1 MRVIY
6 KASLM
11 TAIIMLAASAQASL
25 ITELNFNELPSQQG
39 WTLVKSGPHNNDAEG
54 DLFSVSGGQLFQ
66 RTVGTG
72 QGSNSPGSARYDFAT
87 PSSFNSANVISFFF
101 TTQVTAHEQTR
112 QDFSFAAHSFSL
124 IHDGQRVVVGIKP
137 GELYANGTYFTP
149 AGFNGGLQNSYR
161 LTLFADT
168 NSFEF
173 ALNGVVVDTDSTT
186 GSGLSNGFSILDGT
200 GTANADANLSQF
212 VAVSGTVIPEPTSF
226 GLLASGAFVWWG
238 LRRRYKS

>member
-1 MRVIY
+1 MFNQALLI
-6 KASLM
+6 
-11 TAIIMLAASAQASL
+11 TAGLFLTLSAQATV
-25 ITELNFNELPSQQG
+25 IMELNFDELPSQQG

-54 DLFSVSGGQLFQ
+54 DLFSVSGGQLLQ

-72 QGSNSPGSARYDFAT
+72 QGVNSPGSARYDYAT
-87 PSSFNSANVISFFF
+87 PSSFDSANVISFFF

-124 IHDGQRVVVGIKP
+124 IHDGQRAVVGIKP

-149 AGFNGGLQNSYR
+149 AGFDGGLQNSYR

-186 GSGLSNGFSILDGT
+186 GSGLSNGFTILDGT

-212 VAVSGTVIPEPTSF
+212 VAVVGTVVPEPSSLS
-226 GLLASGAFVWWG
+226 LLASGTLLW
-238 LRRRYKS
+238 LSRRRRLKS